1 MPSGNRLH
9 TFRRGTRRGKIRCLS
24 FDSSGMYL
32 CAGSAS
38 GTIHFYKNVNSD
50 KESSYERG
58 GDDSKLSSSS
68 NNGRTG
74 YIASYISS
82 FMPEN
87 LDTTRSFAQVR
98 LRMYTSWH
106 AFCGALRLLT
116 SSYFVTAIYTGT
128 SDSHGGPPYHCAI
141 ICDAKHTKRQDEFSE
156 HKFFV
161 TVVSV
166 SGIFSLYSVNKRTG
180 ETLLEE
186 ENALF
191 ETQSDAL
198 DAKLMLD

>member
-24 FDSSGMYL
+24 FDISGMYL

-58 GDDSKLSSSS
+58 GNGGKVGSS
-68 NNGRTG
+68 NNNSRTG
-74 YIASYISS
+74 YISSYISS

-98 LRMYTSWH
+98 LRMYTSDMNS
-106 AFCGALRLLT
+106 A
-116 SSYFVTAIYTGT
+116 
-128 SDSHGGPPYHCAI
+128 GPY
-141 ICDAKHTKRQDEFSE
+141 D
-156 HKFFV
+156 
-161 TVVSV
+161 
-166 SGIFSLYSVNKRTG
+166 Y
-180 ETLLEE
+180 
-186 ENALF
+186 
-191 ETQSDAL
+191 
-198 DAKLMLD
+198 